1 MVTSTSNFG
10 KDNKSRPL
18 QFFFEIEN
26 RDLEMLLKCVIHI
39 PDKPQKENNTIW
51 YLLSSFDLPE
61 YIDNQP
67 EIVPLDFS
75 LDT

>member
-1 MVTSTSNFG
+1 MYLCIDRDFG
-10 KDNKSRPL
+10 NL
-18 QFFFEIEN
+18 YL
-26 RDLEMLLKCVIHI
+26 DLEMLLKCVIHI

>member
-39 PDKPQKENNTIW
+39 PDKPQKENNTI
-51 YLLSSFDLPE
+51 
-61 YIDNQP
+61 
-67 EIVPLDFS
+67 
-75 LDT
+75 